1 MKSESKGSTRRK
13 KIQPA
18 QTPAPREQ
26 SMREYMATL
35 INPATGLPDPPLLN
49 VDLPPCLPKITDE
62 EVVAFMDAR
71 DRFLIA
77 RADYEARRAGLE
89 APSSLQAGE
98 RQRSTPSQEG

>member
-1 MKSESKGSTRRK
+1 
-13 KIQPA
+13 
-18 QTPAPREQ
+18 
-26 SMREYMATL
+26 MREYMATL
-35 INPATGLPDPPLLN
+35 INPATGLSDPPLLN